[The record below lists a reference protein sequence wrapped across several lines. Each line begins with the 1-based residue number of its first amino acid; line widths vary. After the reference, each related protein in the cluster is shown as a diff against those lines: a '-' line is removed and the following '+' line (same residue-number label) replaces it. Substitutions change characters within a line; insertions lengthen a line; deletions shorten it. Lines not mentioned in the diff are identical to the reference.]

1 LALEDQY
8 KGKNVDLLVLSER
21 IARFFSEKEFTVA
34 KQEKDEKHVIIVA
47 APKPFHGITDKI
59 EVDIYGTP
67 NDFSVKFVSGS
78 RSNDL
83 VRYGRWASLI
93 AGGYFLLKG
102 LRSQEE
108 LEKLERRFWIYVD
121 ETVWYLSEK
130 KAS

>member
-1 LALEDQY
+1 LALQDQY
-8 KGKNVDLLVLSER
+8 KGKNIDLLVLSEK
-21 IARFFSEKEFTVA
+21 IARFFSEKELTVT
-34 KQEKDEKHVIIVA
+34 KQEKEEKHIIVA
-47 APKPFHGITDKI
+47 TPKPFHGITDKI
-59 EVDIYGTP
+59 EVDIYGNS

-93 AGGYFLLKG
+93 TGGYFLLKG

-121 ETVWYLSEK
+121 ETVWYLSERK
-130 KAS
+130 